1 MKRKWLSV
9 ISCFMI
15 ILLMPQTV
23 FALSALEKSDEQLIA
38 ENIVV
43 LESVLAENYTDVV
56 NELNKMI
63 EQYEEI
69 LADTATEEESEQINN
84 LIATLE
90 ELIADYQLYNAGI
103 STYKF
108 HAVYS
113 PAVAAVVAYF
123 NHNGYQLSAELLTY
137 AKENTGRTSIYVP
150 AYSARAKYTTV
161 IQQIGYGTVVQGSA
175 AFEPGDSEID
185 MDMYYAIYNFDFFK
199 ESPTSRLVYVNDTYD
214 FGHDEANY
222 TSIAGIA
229 VETMYRAQQAGFL
242 TPFIVLFSVPV

>member
-84 LIATLE
+84 LIATSMPEYRLHR
-90 ELIADYQLYNAGI
+90 
-103 STYKF
+103 S
-108 HAVYS
+108 
-113 PAVAAVVAYF
+113 F
-123 NHNGYQLSAELLTY
+123 NCRSG
-137 AKENTGRTSIYVP
+137 
-150 AYSARAKYTTV
+150 
-161 IQQIGYGTVVQGSA
+161 
-175 AFEPGDSEID
+175 
-185 MDMYYAIYNFDFFK
+185 
-199 ESPTSRLVYVNDTYD
+199 
-214 FGHDEANY
+214 
-222 TSIAGIA
+222 
-229 VETMYRAQQAGFL
+229 
-242 TPFIVLFSVPV
+242 VLFTGLFCVSLSGASPFWV